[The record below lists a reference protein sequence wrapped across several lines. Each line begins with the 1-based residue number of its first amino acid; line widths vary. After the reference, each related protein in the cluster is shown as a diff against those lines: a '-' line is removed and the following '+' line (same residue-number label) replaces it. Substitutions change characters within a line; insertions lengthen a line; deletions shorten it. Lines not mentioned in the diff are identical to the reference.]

1 MFSKFVEYFKDEE
14 DQDPTFIRMTRNILL
29 FVILANT
36 ALLPLVAGLLGEGSK
51 NLPAFIILV
60 ITLVLE
66 SISLTNVI
74 RGKVGMAKAVVPL
87 SLIVASTVISLNT
100 NGLKNSAIISFPII
114 LMIAAILLGRRV
126 LPIATPL
133 VILALIVIAF
143 EDLGGRIP
151 FVATGLD
158 DAIILPVLLISTAG
172 IINLLI
178 VRLNDSIQRAKESER
193 AHILENAEL
202 VQLRAS
208 LEERVKQRTT
218 ELEVANQTNDR
229 RARQFQ
235 AVAQVMKAISTIQDL
250 GTLLP
255 RVTQVIS
262 EQFNIYHTGIF
273 LLDAQREYAVLRAS
287 NSEGGQRM
295 LVRGHKL
302 QVGQTGIV
310 GFVTATG
317 QPRIALDVGADA
329 VYFDNPDLPN
339 THSEIALPLR
349 YAGVIIGALDVQSTE
364 PNAFNREDV
373 DALVTLADQVAIA
386 INNAFTIEQAQQSL
400 AEARSALGETVRQA
414 WQVMRPKSLGLG
426 VRLTESTVKPLDEPL
441 EGHHIQE
448 AIKKGRSILS
458 AYEGQRANLAVPIRL
473 RDQIVGV
480 LQISAPKGLTLTEDE
495 IDIAEA
501 ISERLS
507 LAIESATLLQ
517 AAQQRADVERVT
529 TDITSRIGSS
539 TRFETILQT
548 AAKELSKALGG
559 SDVIVQIEAAAME
572 IAS

>member
-273 LLDAQREYAVLRAS
+273 LLDAQKEYAVLRAS